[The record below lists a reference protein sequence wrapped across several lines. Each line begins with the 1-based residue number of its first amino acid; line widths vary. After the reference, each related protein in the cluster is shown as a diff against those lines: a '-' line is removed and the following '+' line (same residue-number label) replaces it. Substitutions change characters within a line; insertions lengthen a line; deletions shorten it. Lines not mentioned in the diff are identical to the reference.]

1 MKRLLV
7 PWGIGLAL
15 LLGSARVHA
24 DWRALGLSGRIV
36 QHVRSAGGSLYACTD
51 DGLRRLAI
59 GSPDTLWSMIGF
71 SGEQVLDFVALDPQ
85 TFLASRAL
93 LPSPEDS
100 ISIFR
105 SIDGGV
111 TWQPFQNGYG
121 AGLSQAQHQV
131 RIFAGDPS
139 VALFALGG
147 SGDNGP
153 VAKSTDQGTSWR
165 WVPTGGVS
173 IGVAPGNPNVVWVGG
188 SNMYFGPVARK
199 STDAGETWQR
209 FDLDGFDNSVAAIAF
224 HPSDANV
231 VYLGM
236 GGEVDKTTDGGASWS
251 RTYPV
256 PNGYDPNFYDGLAIR
271 PQLPLEIFAAG
282 TSGSPD
288 PRGLVLYR
296 STDEGASWGALS
308 YPAYVRFGATHLLV
322 RASAGA
328 ETVYVATGNGVYRYT
343 DTVAGI
349 SERPDRFAVSVM
361 PNPARG
367 AVRIAFALPF
377 SERVAASVYAASGAR
392 VRTLIE
398 GERPAGGQ
406 ALLWDGRD
414 DAGRPVPSGLY
425 FFQLSLGSAREMRRI
440 VWLN

>member
-1 MKRLLV
+1 MKRLLLLC
-7 PWGIGLAL
+7 WIGLAL
-15 LLGSARVHA
+15 LLGGARVHA

-36 QHVRSAGGSLYACTD
+36 QHVRSAGGFLYACTD

-100 ISIFR
+100 ISLYR

-111 TWQPFQNGYG
+111 TWGPFQNGYG
-121 AGLSQAQHQV
+121 AGLSQAQHEVQ
-131 RIFAGDPS
+131 IFAGEPS
-139 VALFALGG
+139 VALFA
-147 SGDNGP
+147 GDNGP
-153 VAKSTDQGTSWR
+153 VEKSTDQGTSWR
-165 WVPTGGVS
+165 RVPAGTVP
-173 IGVAPGNPNVVWVGG
+173 IEVAPGNHNVVWVGG
-188 SNMYFGPVARK
+188 ESNGLFEPVAFK

-209 FDLDGFDNSVAAIAF
+209 FENLYGFDNVVSAIAF

-236 GGEVDKTTDGGASWS
+236 WGEVDKTTDGGASWS
-251 RTYPV
+251 TTTSP
-256 PNGYDPNFYDGLAIR
+256 DPNINYAGLAIPPR
-271 PQLPLEIFAAG
+271 LPLEIFAAG
-282 TSGSPD
+282 TCGCGTPD

-296 STDEGASWGALS
+296 STDEGASWEALS

-328 ETVYVATGNGVYRYT
+328 ETVYVATANGVYRYT

-377 SERVAASVYAASGAR
+377 SERVAACVYAASGAR

-398 GERPAGGQ
+398 GERLAGGQ
-406 ALLWDGRD
+406 AVLWDGRD

-425 FFQLSLGSAREMRRI
+425 FFQLALGSAREVRRI
-440 VWLN
+440 VLLN

>member
-15 LLGSARVHA
+15 LLGSARAHG

-36 QHVRSAGGSLYACTD
+36 QHVRSAGGYLYACTD
-51 DGLRRLAI
+51 DGLGRLAI
-59 GSPDTLWSMIGF
+59 GSADTLWSMIGF
-71 SGEQVLDFVALDPQ
+71 SGQQVLDFVALDPQ

-100 ISIFR
+100 ISLYR

-111 TWQPFQNGYG
+111 TWEPFQNGYG

-131 RIFAGDPS
+131 WIFAGDPS
-139 VALFALGG
+139 VALFAGG
-147 SGDNGP
+147 NGP
-153 VAKSTDQGTSWR
+153 VEKSTDQGTSWR
-165 WVPTGGVS
+165 QVPAGTVP
-173 IGVAPGNPNVVWVGG
+173 IEVAPGNHNVVWVGG
-188 SNMYFGPVARK
+188 ESNGLFEPVAFK

-209 FDLDGFDNSVAAIAF
+209 FENLYGFDNVVSAIAF

-236 GGEVDKTTDGGASWS
+236 GERAMTTRDGGASWS
-251 RTYPV
+251 TTSP
-256 PNGYDPNFYDGLAIR
+256 DPNTTYWIGYTGLAI
-271 PQLPLEIFAAG
+271 PPLEIFAAG
-282 TSGSPD
+282 ASNTRD
-288 PRGLVLYR
+288 PRGVVLYR
-296 STDEGASWGALS
+296 STDEGASWEALS
-308 YPAYVRFGATHLLV
+308 YPAYAGCGATHLLV

-328 ETVYVATGNGVYRYT
+328 ETVYVATANGVYRYT

-367 AVRIAFALPF
+367 AVRIAFALRF
-377 SERVAASVYAASGAR
+377 SERVAACVYAASGAR

-406 ALLWDGRD
+406 AVLWDGRD
-414 DAGRPVPSGLY
+414 DAGRAVPSGLY
-425 FFQLSLGSAREMRRI
+425 FFQLALGSAREVRRI
-440 VWLN
+440 AWLN